1 MKYYPAILAAFGSS
15 LFAAAIVAPAAT
27 VRAAAVTLVNAGF
40 ESQAVADGVHSTNI
54 PGWNI
59 VTGNTLV
66 TDAVSTY
73 NPINSNYTG
82 ATAGAPPAPAGGT
95 NVLDL
100 TASGLVSATGIVTQ
114 QTNVS
119 LTGDTTYTLTV
130 AVGNPL
136 SDDLYHGY
144 TISLTAGVTVLN
156 FVTANTTPDGTFQ
169 DVTLTYTPNLL
180 DPVVAS
186 LITQQQKLTI
196 SLASG
201 ALNVATLLGTSTVNF
216 DNVRLDASPAAV
228 PEPSTVQAVLA
239 GLAALGCAGYARRR
253 RQLPL

>member
-1 MKYYPAILAAFGSS
+1 MKYHPAILAA
-15 LFAAAIVAPAAT
+15 LAALAVPVTGAH
-27 VRAAAVTLVNAGF
+27 AAAVTLVNPGF
-40 ESQAVADGVHSTNI
+40 ESQVVADGVSSTNI

-59 VTGNTLV
+59 VTGNTII

-73 NPINSNYTG
+73 NPVNADYAG
-82 ATAGAPPAPAGGT
+82 ATNGAPPAPAGGT

-100 TASGLVSATGIVTQ
+100 TGNGLTNTNIVTGIVTQ

-119 LTGDTTYTLTV
+119 LTGNTTYSLTV

-144 TISLTAGVTVLN
+144 TISLTAGGTVLN
-156 FVTANTTPDGTFQ
+156 FITANTTPDGAFQ

-180 DPVVAS
+180 DPVVAA

-201 ALNVATLLGTSTVNF
+201 VLNVATVLGTSTVNF
-216 DNVRLDASPAAV
+216 DNVRLDVSPV
-228 PEPSTVQAVLA
+228 PEPSTVQAVFA
-239 GLAALGCAGYARRR
+239 GLALLGFVGFSRRRR
-253 RQLPL
+253 RQLLA